1 MTQAPKKLA
10 KSIRQLEQLA
20 QQPLSPERERALAE
34 LIKALQAFILTD
46 ELNEVRLEK
55 EKLLAIEHQY
65 RELFNA
71 TYDGIFLVDAE
82 DGRIL
87 EANDQ
92 ACHLVGYSH
101 EEMLQLTAT
110 DLHPYELPKFRD
122 FVENVTRHGR
132 WESYELACRAK
143 WGELI
148 PVQLS
153 ASAVTYDGRPC
164 VLVLV
169 HDLRTHRLAEIGE
182 AVGKI
187 GHDLRNILATTHLV
201 SESLAASEDPM
212 VQRALPRLLH
222 SVDRAINLCVDTLA
236 PRHVLRPPVR
246 RTRFQLRQVVEDV
259 AATVGMAAHKNLAW
273 RNEVPEEF
281 LVDADPDQLF
291 RVVLNLVR
299 NVCNAIEEGECEIR
313 ITSRRKNGQVIID
326 LADTGPGLP
335 LAVRERLFQPF
346 ASGSHGGGTGLGL
359 VIAHELMRGHGGDIH
374 LVSTSSD
381 GTIFRLELPA
391 SHPMSG

>member
-1 MTQAPKKLA
+1 ME
-10 KSIRQLEQLA
+10 SI
-20 QQPLSPERERALAE
+20 
-34 LIKALQAFILTD
+34 IGW
-46 ELNEVRLEK
+46 VRP
-55 EKLLAIEHQY
+55 IVTID
-65 RELFNA
+65 RPTVTIA

-82 DGRIL
+82 NGRIL
-87 EANDQ
+87 DANEQ
-92 ACHLVGYSH
+92 ACHLVGYSR
-101 EEMLQLTAT
+101 EEVLQLTAT

-122 FVENVTRHGR
+122 FVENVTRNGR
-132 WESYELACRAK
+132 WESCELACRAK

-148 PVQLS
+148 PAQFS

-212 VQRALPRLLH
+212 VQRVLPRLLH

-236 PRHVLRPPVR
+236 PRHVRQPPVR
-246 RTRFQLRQVVEDV
+246 CTRFQLRQVVEDV

-273 RNEVPEEF
+273 RNEVPEDF

-299 NVCNAIEEGECEIR
+299 NVCNAIEEGEGEIR
-313 ITSRRKNGQVIID
+313 ITSRRENGQVIID

-346 ASGSHGGGTGLGL
+346 ASGSPGGGTGLGL

-374 LVSTSSD
+374 LVSSSSD

-391 SHPMSG
+391 S